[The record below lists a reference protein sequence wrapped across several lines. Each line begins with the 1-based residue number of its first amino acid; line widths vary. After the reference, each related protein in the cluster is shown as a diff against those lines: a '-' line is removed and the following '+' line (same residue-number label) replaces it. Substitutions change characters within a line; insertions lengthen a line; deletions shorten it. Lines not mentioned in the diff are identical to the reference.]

1 MTASSVV
8 DLLRLLDV
16 AGVFPWVD
24 GGWGV
29 DALLGYQSRP
39 HADLDI
45 VIPESAVP
53 AAQEALTAVGFTDLR
68 NWLPTALAM
77 RHADGREVDLHP
89 ITPTEDGGGN
99 QRLFPPEPP
108 FHYDAPTTGVI
119 NRTQVTC
126 VDAATQLRAHVGYD
140 PQPEDHADVAAL
152 ATRFRLPL
160 PPEYC
165 QPARGSP
172 TGSLPCPCPDGLSRV
187 APSDAGDVV
196 AGRPVL
202 HEQHSA
208 VEHPLADQ
216 F

>member
-1 MTASSVV
+1 MDRRLTTRALGRLAGCALSGSTSGEHLGSRSTGTPSISDDHSVMTATSVV
-8 DLLRLLDV
+8 ELLRLLEV

-29 DALLGYQSRP
+29 DALLGHQTRP

-53 AAQEALTAVGFTDLR
+53 AVREALTAVGFTVLR

-89 ITPTEDGGGN
+89 ITPTEDGGGE

-119 NRTQVTC
+119 NGTQVTC
-126 VDAATQLRAHVGYD
+126 VDAATQLRAHVGYH
-140 PQPEDHADVAAL
+140 PQPQDHADVVAL

-160 PPEYC
+160 PPGY
-165 QPARGSP
+165 
-172 TGSLPCPCPDGLSRV
+172 
-187 APSDAGDVV
+187 
-196 AGRPVL
+196 
-202 HEQHSA
+202 
-208 VEHPLADQ
+208 
-216 F
+216 